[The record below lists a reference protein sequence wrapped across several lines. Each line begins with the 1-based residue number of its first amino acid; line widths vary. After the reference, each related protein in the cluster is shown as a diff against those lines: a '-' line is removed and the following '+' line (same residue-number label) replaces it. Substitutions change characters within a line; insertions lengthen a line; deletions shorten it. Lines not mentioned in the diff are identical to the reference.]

1 MTRYSVFDQLAELT
15 KLTKN
20 DRGWAKFVQRGEI
33 EFWDY
38 GRGFFD
44 VDIYAFQTRTREG
57 NGSWHVRIW
66 LGTIDDGDYGGW
78 VEVSSK
84 EEAYALADQIA
95 LNVFANMVSF
105 PTLDELNKMLQPY
118 GIAVGYE

>member
-15 KLTKN
+15 QLTKN
-20 DRGWAKFVQRGEI
+20 DRGYAKFVQTGNI
-33 EFWDY
+33 EFHDY

-44 VDIYAFQTRTREG
+44 VDVYSFMQPLSKQWT
-57 NGSWHVRIW
+57 VRIW

-78 VEVSSK
+78 QDAPSK
-84 EEAYALADQIA
+84 EVAENLVDQIA
-95 LNVFANMVSF
+95 HNVFADMVAF
-105 PTLDELNKMLQPY
+105 PTLDELNKMLRPY